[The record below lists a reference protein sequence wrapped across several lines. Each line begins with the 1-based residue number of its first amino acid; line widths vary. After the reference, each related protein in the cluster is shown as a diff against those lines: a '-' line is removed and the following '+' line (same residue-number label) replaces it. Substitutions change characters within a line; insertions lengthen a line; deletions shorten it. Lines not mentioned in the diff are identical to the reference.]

1 MGDNG
6 GDEEEGGVE
15 CEHTRGL
22 LEMGDNDGDE
32 EEGVERAY
40 RVLTR
45 GLLSTRMRTC
55 HQDVL
60 AQSHSAAA
68 YPHGRGEQTRRK
80 TIPFEDATAAH
91 SYNGD
96 VPLVLPPL
104 RQEVE
109 RGVPMSDASV
119 AKQRGL
125 LYRAAREQR
134 ALKSGE
140 LQRASTVPDVPLR
153 VLLGRDGEAQ
163 EEEEK
168 EEDEEEDEDE
178 EEEEEG
184 RDEEDEDGDKDEGG
198 KIRQQGAKRRRGN
211 WRHKTANKTKEA
223 EERRKERQKNAAARE
238 AEREALTDEQGYLA
252 GLAEQQQPENDSGD
266 GGDGEQYKGMAGYLL
281 WRVQKHGEVYFPGL
295 DREKGANPVQRME
308 PAHQKRQ
315 RCMSS
320 GGGQKHT
327 LRAPRGNSKGMLK
340 YKGKERPK
348 RKSKRKGKNQR
359 EKERKK
365 EKGGEIVDA
374 GLEKTELD

>member
-163 EEEEK
+163 EEEEIK
-168 EEDEEEDEDE
+168 EDEEEDEE

-198 KIRQQGAKRRRGN
+198 KIGSRELSGGGATGGTRRQIK
-211 WRHKTANKTKEA
+211 
-223 EERRKERQKNAAARE
+223 
-238 AEREALTDEQGYLA
+238 
-252 GLAEQQQPENDSGD
+252 
-266 GGDGEQYKGMAGYLL
+266 
-281 WRVQKHGEVYFPGL
+281 
-295 DREKGANPVQRME
+295 
-308 PAHQKRQ
+308 QKRQ
-315 RCMSS
+315 RSAERNAKKMRRRERRS
-320 GGGQKHT
+320 GRR
-327 LRAPRGNSKGMLK
+327 LPMSKGTWRGSQNSSNRRTTAAMGGMVSSTK
-340 YKGKERPK
+340 AWRDTCCGESRSTERCT
-348 RKSKRKGKNQR
+348 SQDLTERKGQILCSEWSQLIKSDKGACRVEEGRSTPYERRVETARACSSTKGRNAQSAKAR
-359 EKERKK
+359 GRVRTRERKR
-365 EKGGEIVDA
+365 
-374 GLEKTELD
+374 